1 MEYKEKTRRK
11 KKCWARATEL
21 VEKEKETRLER
32 QEEVRLCTG
41 FEAILR
47 TLVFTKVKN
56 QREQRLCEV
65 LSRVESL
72 CDFCFNSFSLTTL
85 SGKAYG
91 GRKRG
96 KGSEISEE
104 IITAI
109 QEKDDCGFLSEW

>member
-1 MEYKEKTRRK
+1 MLGQGHWASGEGEGKEIR
-11 KKCWARATEL
+11 
-21 VEKEKETRLER
+21 ETRGGQAVHRLWSHFEDFGFYQSEKPER
-32 QEEVRLCTG
+32 TE
-41 FEAILR
+41 
-47 TLVFTKVKN
+47 
-56 QREQRLCEV
+56 RLCEV

-96 KGSEISEE
+96 KGNEISEE